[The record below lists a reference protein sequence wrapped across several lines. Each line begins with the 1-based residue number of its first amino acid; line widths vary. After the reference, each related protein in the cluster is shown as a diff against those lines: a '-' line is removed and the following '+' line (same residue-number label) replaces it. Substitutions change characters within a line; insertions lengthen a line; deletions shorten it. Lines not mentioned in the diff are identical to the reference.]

1 SATAGDPCRPRRSA
15 YASGTLRTTT
25 GPAPQGVRGPS
36 GRTGSAT
43 APMGAGARGYFF
55 LPLGSSL
62 ERTAMKAS
70 CGTSTDP
77 TIFMRFFPSFCFSRS
92 FRLREMSPP

>member
-1 SATAGDPCRPRRSA
+1 MPAEDPCRPGAVRVRVGDAPYDNGPRATRR
-15 YASGTLRTTT
+15 T
-25 GPAPQGVRGPS
+25 GPVGPEPVRRP
-36 GRTGSAT
+36 
-43 APMGAGARGYFF
+43 PHPGAGARGYFF